1 MEVFHRET
9 PGQRAQGRSEI
20 QARRTSMKKIQNLT
34 TVKLF
39 AVALAATLLFTAG
52 SNAQLKPI
60 TISIQSDT
68 PLGVFH
74 GRAYRE
80 IHAFMSSNA
89 PGDAHTKPGSYSVP
103 IVIACPV
110 RAHNFSG
117 FGLVD
122 VLNTAFIDAAA
133 ANPLGGKGSALPL
146 ARILIGDEALFGSGV
161 FYIAVQWDAFATGV
175 TGGTLSD
182 PSIGNEIIRDASRV
196 LRNPSAYLPNGVGQD
211 VHDVI
216 GFGYSQSANVV
227 LALYVQGLNALPE
240 RGLLFDG
247 SLYGSAFGFWFS
259 TDGTAFNNI
268 NLTHKQYDCG
278 LLASTGS
285 TCPLDVPAFT
295 GKVMSV
301 SSETDVVL
309 GGFLE
314 RAEPGDPAFKNYR
327 HYEIAGSAHI
337 SSQNADFRN
346 VGNPQQTPIDISPV
360 YRALFTSLTDWL
372 DDDVDGE
379 HHNGAHHDGVL
390 VGERDGEGDDHG
402 EAPPASVAID
412 SLNQDPVIDPLA
424 FSIALELVRDAD
436 GNAVGGI
443 RLPHVRTTVKGKQ
456 IGAPLGSYN
465 GRFLA
470 TNSFFLEISGTFTP
484 FSALTLCERY
494 TDHDGY
500 VHSVARGAAHAL
512 KHGWIL
518 SADSAAY
525 VRAAAESDIGR
536 HCGDHQ

>member
-1 MEVFHRET
+1 
-9 PGQRAQGRSEI
+9 
-20 QARRTSMKKIQNLT
+20 MKSKKHLWSVPIL
-34 TVKLF
+34 
-39 AVALAATLLFTAG
+39 AVLSLAALGLASRPALARTAAALG
-52 SNAQLKPI
+52 TPPKPI

-110 RAHNFSG
+110 RAHDFSG

-122 VLNTAFIDAAA
+122 VLNTVTIEASFAW
-133 ANPLGGKGSALPL
+133 PPGGSGSALPF
-146 ARILIGDEALFGSGV
+146 ARILVGDGTLFGSGV

-175 TGGTLSD
+175 TGGTISN

-216 GFGYSQSANVV
+216 GFGYSQSADIV
-227 LALYVQGLNALPE
+227 LGLYVQGLNALAE
-240 RGLLFDG
+240 GGLLFDG
-247 SLYGSAFGFWFS
+247 GLYGGALGTWFS
-259 TDGTAFNNI
+259 TGFTARNLI

-278 LLASTGS
+278 LLGAVRA

-301 SSETDVVL
+301 SSETDAVL

-314 RAEPGDPAFKNYR
+314 RTEPSDPAFKNYR
-327 HYEIAGSAHI
+327 HYEIAGVAHI
-337 SSQNADFRN
+337 AFPTVDFRS
-346 VGNPQQTPIDISPV
+346 VGNPQQNTVASDPV

-372 DDDVDGE
+372 DDDDVDGE

-412 SLNQDPVIDPLA
+412 SLNQDPVIDRVR
-424 FSIALELVRDAD
+424 FSLALELVRDAD

-443 RLPHVRTTVKGKQ
+443 RLPNVRTTVKGKQ

-470 TNSFFLEISGTFTP
+470 TDSSAPRGRRFFLEITGTFTP
-484 FSALTLCERY
+484 FSTPTLCERY
-494 TDHDGY
+494 TEHDGY
-500 VHSVARGAAHAL
+500 VDSVARGAAHAR

-518 SADSAAY
+518 
-525 VRAAAESDIGR
+525 
-536 HCGDHQ
+536 

>member
-1 MEVFHRET
+1 MKSKKHLWSVPILAVLSLVALGLASR
-9 PGQRAQGRSEI
+9 PAL
-20 QARRTSMKKIQNLT
+20 ARTS
-34 TVKLF
+34 
-39 AVALAATLLFTAG
+39 ALGTAP
-52 SNAQLKPI
+52 KPI

-110 RAHNFSG
+110 RAHDFSG

-122 VLNTAFIDAAA
+122 VLNTVTIEASFAW
-133 ANPLGGKGSALPL
+133 PPGGSGSALPF
-146 ARILIGDEALFGSGV
+146 ARIFIGDETLFGSGV

-175 TGGTLSD
+175 TGGTISN

-216 GFGYSQSANVV
+216 GFGYSQSADIV
-227 LALYVQGLNALPE
+227 LGLYVQGLNALPE
-240 RGLLFDG
+240 GGLLFDG
-247 SLYGSAFGFWFS
+247 GLYGGALGTWFS
-259 TDGTAFNNI
+259 TDFTARNLI

-278 LLASTGS
+278 LLASVRA

-301 SSETDVVL
+301 SSETDAVL
-309 GGFLE
+309 AGFLE

-327 HYEIAGSAHI
+327 HYEIAGVPHIDFSAV
-337 SSQNADFRN
+337 DFRS
-346 VGNPQQTPIDISPV
+346 VGNPQQNTVSSDPV

-372 DDDVDGE
+372 DDDDVDGE
-379 HHNGAHHDGVL
+379 HHNSGHH
-390 VGERDGEGDDHG
+390 DGEGDDHG

-412 SLNQDPVIDPLA
+412 SLNQDPGIGPLA
-424 FSIALELVRDAD
+424 FNLALELVRDPD
-436 GNAVGGI
+436 GNAVGGLG
-443 RLPHVRTTVKGKQ
+443 LPHLRTPVKGKQ

-470 TNSFFLEISGTFTP
+470 TNSFFLELSGTFTP
-484 FSALTLCERY
+484 FSAPTLCERY
-494 TDHDGY
+494 TDHGGY
-500 VHSVARGAAHAL
+500 FDSVARGAAHAL

-518 SADSAAY
+518 SADAAAY

-536 HCGDHQ
+536 HCGDHHDGDHHNDHHD